1 MKQYGEINCTA
12 TLQSLTAAQ
21 KAQRALAAAAIRSS
35 IVKIEGT
42 SFTHGCSYGI
52 EFPCNQQ
59 KNVARVLSGAGVTV
73 KKWNTP
79 D

>member
-1 MKQYGEINCTA
+1 MKQYGDFGCTA

-21 KAQRALAAAAIRSS
+21 KAQKALASAAIRSS
-35 IVKIEGT
+35 IIKTEGS

-59 KNVARVLSGAGVTV
+59 NNVARVLSGAGVAV
-73 KKWNTP
+73 KKWNTR

>member
-35 IVKIEGT
+35 IIKIEGT

-52 EFPCNQQ
+52 EFSCNQQ
-59 KNVARVLSGAGVTV
+59 NNVARVLEGAGVAV
-73 KKWNTP
+73 KRWNTR

>member
-1 MKQYGEINCTA
+1 MKEYGEVNCTA

-21 KAQRALAAAAIRSS
+21 KAQKALAAAAIRST
-35 IVKIEGT
+35 IIKTEGS

-59 KNVARVLSGAGVTV
+59 NNVARALSGAGVAV
-73 KKWNTP
+73 KKWNTQ

>member
-1 MKQYGEINCTA
+1 MKQYGEGNCTA
-12 TLQSLTAAQ
+12 TLQSLTTAQ

-35 IVKIEGT
+35 IIKVEGT

-59 KNVARVLSGAGVTV
+59 KNIARVLSDAGVAV
-73 KKWNTP
+73 KKWNIR

>member
-1 MKQYGEINCTA
+1 MKQYGDFGCTA

-21 KAQRALAAAAIRSS
+21 RAQRALSAAAIRSS
-35 IVKIEGT
+35 IIKTEGT

-59 KNVARVLSGAGVTV
+59 RNVARVLEGAGVAV
-73 KKWNTP
+73 KRWNTR